1 MSPTAHVLVAD
12 DQPHVREALRLLL
25 KGEGYAIET
34 AASPAAVLS
43 AVQASD
49 FDAVL
54 LDLNY
59 ARDTTTGRE
68 GLELVSQLQA
78 LDATLPTVVM
88 TAWGS
93 VEKAVEAMRR
103 GARDFIEKPWDNNRL
118 LATLRTQ
125 VELGRALRNTQRLET
140 ENRLLR
146 RDGAPELIA
155 QSAVMR
161 PVLQLMDRV
170 AASDANVLI
179 SGEHGTGKEVV
190 AQWLHAAS
198 PRAARP
204 LVAVNL
210 GGLSEGLFESEMF
223 GHVKGAFT
231 DARTDRIGR
240 FELAEGGTLLLDEIG
255 TLGLRQQAKL
265 LRVLETGEVERVG
278 ASRSRRID
286 VRFLSATN
294 SDLPAE
300 VAAGRFREDLLF
312 RLNTIEIR
320 LPPLRERREDIRAL
334 AEHFLRRY
342 AARYRKPLVGFEPEA
357 VEALETHSWPGN
369 VRELDHTLE
378 RAVLMAQGGAIR
390 AADLGPPPR
399 ARSDAAPRGPAA
411 RGGRAPAH
419 PQGPGATRRKREPRG
434 EGAGA
439 EPQRALPPAPA
450 VWPLGGDPAVTKAR
464 SSPAPSPSALRRSPW
479 PAGCSGP
486 ATTPSAPS
494 SPSPSSPSAPG

>member
-1 MSPTAHVLVAD
+1 LPSSPPAPHILVAD
-12 DQPHVREALRLLL
+12 DQPDVREALRLLL

-43 AVQASD
+43 AVQHAD

-68 GLELVSQLQA
+68 GLELVSELQA
-78 LDATLPTVVM
+78 LDATLPAVVM

-93 VEKAVEAMRR
+93 VDKAVEAMRR
-103 GARDFIEKPWDNNRL
+103 GARDFIEKPWDNARL

-125 VELGRALRNTQRLET
+125 VELGRALRRTSRLES

-146 RDGAPELIA
+146 RDGRPELIA
-155 QSAVMR
+155 ESAVMR
-161 PVLQLMDRV
+161 PVLQLIERV
-170 AASDANVLI
+170 APSDANVLI
-179 SGEHGTGKEVV
+179 TGEHGSGKEVV
-190 AQWLHAAS
+190 AQWIHAAS

-231 DARTDRIGR
+231 DARADRIGR
-240 FELAEGGTLLLDEIG
+240 FELADGGTLLLDEIG
-255 TLGLRQQAKL
+255 TLEPRQQAKL
-265 LRVLETGEVERVG
+265 LRVLESGEVERVG
-278 ASRSRRID
+278 ASRARKID
-286 VRFLSATN
+286 VRILSATN

-320 LPPLRERREDIRAL
+320 VPSLRERRDDIRAL
-334 AEHFLRRY
+334 AQHFLHRY
-342 AARYRKPLVGFEPEA
+342 ATRYRKALGGLEPEA
-357 VEALETHSWPGN
+357 LAALESHAWPGN

-378 RAVLMAQGGAIR
+378 RAVLMAHGPLVR
-390 AADLGPPPR
+390 AADLGLR
-399 ARSDAAPRGPAA
+399 GGGPAA
-411 RGGRAPAH
+411 RLEDLPLEEVERLLIRKALERHGGNVSQAA
-419 PQGPGATRRKREPRG
+419 K
-434 EGAGA
+434 
-439 EPQRALPPAPA
+439 ALG
-450 VWPLGGDPAVTKAR
+450 LSR
-464 SSPAPSPSALRRSPW
+464 SALYRRLQHH
-479 PAGCSGP
+479 GL
-486 ATTPSAPS
+486 
-494 SPSPSSPSAPG
+494 

>member
-1 MSPTAHVLVAD
+1 VLVAD

-25 KGEGYAIET
+25 KGEGYDIQT
-34 AASPAAVLS
+34 AASPAGVLS
-43 AVQASD
+43 AVQAAD

-68 GLELVSQLQA
+68 GLELVTQLQA

-93 VEKAVEAMRR
+93 IEKAVEAMRR

-118 LATLRTQ
+118 LATLATQ
-125 VELGRALRNTQRLET
+125 VELGRALRNARRLES

-155 QSAVMR
+155 HSAVMR
-161 PVLQLMDRV
+161 PVLQLMERV
-170 AASDANVLI
+170 AASDANVLV

-231 DARTDRIGR
+231 DARADRIGR

-255 TLGLRQQAKL
+255 TLAPRQQAKL

-286 VRFLSATN
+286 VRILSATN
-294 SDLPAE
+294 ADLTAE

-334 AEHFLRRY
+334 ADHFLRRY
-342 AARYRKPLVGFEPEA
+342 LARYRKALVGFEA
-357 VEALETHSWPGN
+357 DALEALETHSWPGN

-378 RAVLMAQGGAIR
+378 RAVLMAQGNAVR
-390 AADLGPPPR
+390 AVDLGLRLAPG
-399 ARSDAAPRGPAA
+399 AAPRLEDLPLEEVERLLVRKALERHDGNVSQAA
-411 RGGRAPAH
+411 
-419 PQGPGATRRKREPRG
+419 K
-434 EGAGA
+434 
-439 EPQRALPPAPA
+439 ALG
-450 VWPLGGDPAVTKAR
+450 LSR
-464 SSPAPSPSALRRSPW
+464 SALYRRLQHY
-479 PAGCSGP
+479 GL
-486 ATTPSAPS
+486 
-494 SPSPSSPSAPG
+494 

>member
-1 MSPTAHVLVAD
+1 VPTSATTPAAHVLVAD

-25 KGEGYAIET
+25 KGEGYDIQT
-34 AASPAAVLS
+34 AASPGGVLS
-43 AVQASD
+43 AVQAAD

-68 GLELVSQLQA
+68 GLELVTQLQA

-93 VEKAVEAMRR
+93 IEKAVEAMRR

-118 LATLRTQ
+118 LATLATQ
-125 VELGRALRNTQRLET
+125 VELGRALRNARRLES

-155 QSAVMR
+155 HSAVMR
-161 PVLQLMDRV
+161 PVLQLMERV
-170 AASDANVLI
+170 AASDANVLV

-231 DARTDRIGR
+231 DARADRIGR

-255 TLGLRQQAKL
+255 TLAPRQQAKL

-286 VRFLSATN
+286 VRILSATN
-294 SDLPAE
+294 ADLTAE

-320 LPPLRERREDIRAL
+320 LPPLRERREDIRVL
-334 AEHFLRRY
+334 ADHFLRRY
-342 AARYRKPLVGFEPEA
+342 LARYRKALVGFEA
-357 VEALETHSWPGN
+357 DALEALETHSWPGN

-378 RAVLMAQGGAIR
+378 RAVLMAQGNAVR
-390 AADLGPPPR
+390 AVDLGLRLAPG
-399 ARSDAAPRGPAA
+399 AAPRLEDLPLEEVERLLVRKALERHDGNVSQAA
-411 RGGRAPAH
+411 
-419 PQGPGATRRKREPRG
+419 K
-434 EGAGA
+434 
-439 EPQRALPPAPA
+439 ALG
-450 VWPLGGDPAVTKAR
+450 LSR
-464 SSPAPSPSALRRSPW
+464 SALYRRLQHY
-479 PAGCSGP
+479 GL
-486 ATTPSAPS
+486 
-494 SPSPSSPSAPG
+494 